1 MRFAYIEN
9 GIVYDSIMVR
19 PESVFYPDYASKFV
33 EVPEEVRSGWRFDG
47 TNFIEPPEPQPI
59 AEPVPPTKE
68 ELLAQLTALSAQIQK
83 LTEG

>member
-19 PESVFYPDYASKFV
+19 PESVFYPEYASKFV

-59 AEPVPPTKE
+59 AEPAEPTKE
-68 ELLAQLTALSAQIQK
+68 QLMAELAALTAKVQAL
-83 LTEG
+83 

>member
-33 EVPEEVRSGWRFDG
+33 EVPEEVRSGWKFDG
-47 TNFIEPPEPQPI
+47 TNFIEPPEPQIPEVL
-59 AEPVPPTKE
+59 AKPTKE
-68 ELLAQLTALSAQIQK
+68 ELMAELAALTAKIQA
-83 LTEG
+83 LE